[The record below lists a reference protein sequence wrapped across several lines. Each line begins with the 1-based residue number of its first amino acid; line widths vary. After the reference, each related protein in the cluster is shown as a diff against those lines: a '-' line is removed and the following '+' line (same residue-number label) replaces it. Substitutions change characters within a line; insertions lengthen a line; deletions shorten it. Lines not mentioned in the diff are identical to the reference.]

1 MENLSLPDG
10 PFTRYVANRL
20 FTDHEWRELL
30 RTGLVRPMLR
40 GVFVSAA
47 LPDTIELR
55 CHAMSLVVSEHAV
68 VCDRTA
74 AWLLGI
80 DVLRFREHEILP
92 PLEVFV
98 LRGRHRVERREVRG
112 GERDLCPEDITE
124 LFGVKTTTPLRTALD
139 LACRLPRY
147 HALAALDAFMRQYG
161 LTTSQ
166 LWNELKRYRRRRGV
180 VQARELVLKASP
192 LAESPRESWVRLAIS
207 DANLPLPVPQ
217 YWVKEH
223 GEEVYRLDYAYPK
236 AKVAVEYDGAAY
248 HDETAEQR
256 ARDAR
261 RREWLSERGW
271 TVIVITNGDI
281 TEEGR
286 QKWLVEL
293 RTALKL
299 GG

>member
-1 MENLSLPDG
+1 
-10 PFTRYVANRL
+10 
-20 FTDHEWRELL
+20 
-30 RTGLVRPMLR
+30 
-40 GVFVSAA
+40 
-47 LPDTIELR
+47 
-55 CHAMSLVVSEHAV
+55 
-68 VCDRTA
+68 
-74 AWLLGI
+74 
-80 DVLRFREHEILP
+80 
-92 PLEVFV
+92 
-98 LRGRHRVERREVRG
+98 VRG